1 MESSNS
7 PAPDAAQC
15 FGQSHT
21 DAIRQVWRP
30 RTATGRDAALRRGL
44 HAPPR
49 CSTEPLGLKYQR
61 DSPHRWMK
69 QGAQTTD
76 KSLRYL
82 VTRGGT
88 GFALAAAFSDLRNGI
103 GLWPLWLRLGWN
115 DILQRY
121 RRSMLGPF
129 WLTASMAIMVIS
141 LGVLYAELFNTPI
154 DDFLPYLCVGLLV
167 WNLVSSFL
175 TEGGALFT
183 GVESYIKQI
192 RLPYSVY
199 VFRSSWSKL
208 IIFAHNLVIYFGIL
222 LYFGIWPGAVAL
234 LAIPGL
240 LLVLLNGAAATLFIG
255 MMSARFRDVPQ
266 LINSVVQIVFF
277 VTPIMWKPELLQSRA
292 YIAEF
297 NPFYHLMEVVRAPLL
312 GSLPS
317 ANSYLAV
324 LAITLINMIFV
335 GAFFARFRSRIS
347 YWV

>member
-1 MESSNS
+1 MTTFS
-7 PAPDAAQC
+7 
-15 FGQSHT
+15 
-21 DAIRQVWRP
+21 
-30 RTATGRDAALRRGL
+30 
-44 HAPPR
+44 
-49 CSTEPLGLKYQR
+49 
-61 DSPHRWMK
+61 
-69 QGAQTTD
+69 TTD
-76 KSLRYL
+76 SYGSKGNAAGKAL
-82 VTRGGT
+82 TD
-88 GFALAAAFSDLRNGI
+88 LAAGI
-103 GLWPLWLRLGWN
+103 TLWRLWARLGWN

-121 RRSMLGPF
+121 RRSLLGPF
-129 WLTASMAIMVIS
+129 WLTASMAIMVIA

-154 DDFLPYLCVGLLV
+154 HDFLPYLCVGLLV

-208 IIFAHNLVIYFGIL
+208 IIFAHNFVIYFGIL
-222 LYFGIWPGAVAL
+222 LYFQILPGAVAL

-255 MMSARFRDVPQ
+255 MVSARFRDVPQ

-277 VTPIMWKPELLQSRA
+277 VTPIMWKPELLRSRTF
-292 YIAEF
+292 IADF
-297 NPFYHLMEVVRAPLL
+297 NPFYHFLEIVRAPLL

-317 ANSYLAV
+317 AKSYVAV
-324 LAITLINMIFV
+324 LLITLINTVIV